1 MSRWPITVLK
11 KHISEVSVRK
21 GNEAAEI
28 LSVTNTEGFVRS
40 LEVFDK
46 QVYSQDASNY
56 KLVRFNDLAY
66 NPSRINVGSV
76 ARCQFPD
83 GGAVSPMYVVVRC
96 RESLHPQF
104 LLYFLKSDVG
114 RLHINHRTV
123 GAVRFQLRFGDLKQI
138 EIPLP
143 PSAEQMRIVKLLDE
157 AEALQRLRREADGRT
172 DTLIAA
178 VFREMFGDPS
188 INPKAWQME
197 RVGDLIL
204 MCEYGTSRKASET
217 GQGIPILRMNN
228 VRTDG
233 SLDLSDLKTVELA
246 EAERAKFRLEEG
258 DVLFNRTNSRE
269 LVGKTGLW
277 DGRFEAVAA
286 SYFIRVRFDPD
297 REHPQHFTTFMNLP
311 FMKQQLRKIARGA
324 VGQANINAQ
333 ELKAI
338 QIPVPPI
345 ELQRIFAARVDEIR
359 ELQSAQAANLQ
370 RLDDLFQSLLH
381 RAFQGEL

>member
-1 MSRWPITVLK
+1 MSPWPITALK
-11 KHISEVSVRK
+11 EYISEVSVRK
-21 GNEAAEI
+21 GTVPAEI

-96 RESLHPQF
+96 REALHPQF

-114 RLHINHRTV
+114 RQHINHRTV
-123 GAVRFQLRFGDLKQI
+123 GAVRFQLRFGDLEQI

-143 PSAEQMRIVKLLDE
+143 PPAEQERIVKLLDE

-178 VFREMFGDPS
+178 VFREVFGDPS
-188 INPKAWQME
+188 TNPKAWQVE
-197 RVGDLIL
+197 QVGNLMLI
-204 MCEYGTSRKASET
+204 CEYGTSRKASET

-233 SLDLSDLKTVELA
+233 SLDLSDLKTVELD

-286 SYFIRVRFDPD
+286 SYFIRVRFDPN

-311 FMKQQLRKIARGA
+311 FMKLQLRKMARGA

-338 QIPVPPI
+338 QLPVPPI
-345 ELQRIFAARVDEIR
+345 ELQRIFAVRVAEIR
-359 ELQSAQAANLQ
+359 ELQSAQAACLQ
-370 RLDDLFQSLLH
+370 RLDGLFQSLLH